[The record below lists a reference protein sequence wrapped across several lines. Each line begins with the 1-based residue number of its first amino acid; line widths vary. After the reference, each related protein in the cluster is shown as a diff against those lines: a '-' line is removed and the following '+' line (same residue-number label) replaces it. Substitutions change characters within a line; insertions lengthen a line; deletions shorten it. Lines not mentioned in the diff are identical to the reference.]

1 MARFIIPRQTFLHTA
16 VRKIGYALLFPLPYA
31 FKYRVGKWLR
41 RHRLPYRFVEPGST
55 VIQVG
60 APWDVLRSGRSRAA
74 YFGVLAGE
82 NGRVIV
88 VEPEPRNVEAMK
100 SFLAELGLRS
110 VEIVPVGAW
119 SHATRLRFL
128 SRPDH
133 PATNIVEVI
142 GQERQER
149 DLSHYEVSEIS
160 VDALDNIIE
169 RSGLGSVDLVSITTN
184 GSESRILSGLRRH
197 LGRVRY
203 ISVINGA
210 EQDPIFAEFG
220 FAICGHDDRGF
231 TLRNTRL
238 TGAAD

>member
-1 MARFIIPRQTFLHTA
+1 MDRSFRAPT
-16 VRKIGYALLFPLPYA
+16 G
-31 FKYRVGKWLR
+31 RVGFR
-41 RHRLPYRFVEPGST
+41 PPTRPDGS
-55 VIQVG
+55 
-60 APWDVLRSGRSRAA
+60 APQGS
-74 YFGVLAGE
+74 
-82 NGRVIV
+82 
-88 VEPEPRNVEAMK
+88 
-100 SFLAELGLRS
+100 AELRLRS

-133 PATNIVEVI
+133 PATNIVEEI
-142 GQERQER
+142 EQERQER
-149 DLSHYEVSEIS
+149 DLSRYVVSEIP

-169 RSGLGSVDLVSITTN
+169 RSRLGSVDLVSITTN

-197 LGRVRY
+197 LGRIRY
-203 ISVINGA
+203 VSVINGA

-238 TGAAD
+238 EAAG